1 MGLLVINYTTSEGF
15 LVPQLYIQLQCVRML
30 KTLNGDCYGMSYG
43 SLAYKSLADKDSGAS
58 PIGIPM
64 YLATVDDFQ
73 SAESFYNQTIFG
85 FAYGSIKKAW
95 ESAGYVVE
103 DYYPHPPTPTTYI
116 YDCSGYN
123 FKGFNCA
130 GYDREGYD
138 ADGFNA
144 QGWDREGYN
153 REGYDVDGYNRQGF
167 DREGYDRE
175 GYDYYGCNRSHVDR
189 QGNPCP
195 ATQ

>member
-1 MGLLVINYTTSEGF
+1 MGLIVTNYTTNEGF
-15 LVPQLYIQLQCVRML
+15 LVPQLYIQVNCIRML
-30 KTLNGDCYGMSYG
+30 QTLNGLNYGMSYQ
-43 SLAYKSLADKDSGAS
+43 SLAYKSLSDKDSGAS
-58 PIGIPM
+58 PISIPL
-64 YLATVDDFQ
+64 YLATVDDYLV
-73 SAESFYNQTIFG
+73 ANDFYNQTIFG
-85 FAYGSIKKAW
+85 FAYTAIKQAW
-95 ESAGYVVE
+95 ERAGYTVE
-103 DYYPHPPTPTTYI
+103 DYYPHPPTPTTFI

-123 FKGFNCA
+123 FQGFNCA

-138 ADGFNA
+138 VDGFNA

-167 DREGYDRE
+167 DKEGYDRE